1 MVSLLHSDGRS
12 GLPELRSYEYLLAM
26 SYQQWAWEGLRRNT
40 NYVVATRQVGSI
52 RSWRLPG
59 APNVLVSRDR
69 VVSPL
74 AREFALCSFR

>member
-1 MVSLLHSDGRS
+1 MVRLLHPNVPSWS
-12 GLPELRSYEYLLAM
+12 PESRSYDHLLAM
-26 SYQQWAWEGLRRNT
+26 SYQQLAWEGLRRNT
-40 NYVVATRQVGSI
+40 DYVVATRQVGSI
-52 RSWRLPG
+52 RSWRLAG